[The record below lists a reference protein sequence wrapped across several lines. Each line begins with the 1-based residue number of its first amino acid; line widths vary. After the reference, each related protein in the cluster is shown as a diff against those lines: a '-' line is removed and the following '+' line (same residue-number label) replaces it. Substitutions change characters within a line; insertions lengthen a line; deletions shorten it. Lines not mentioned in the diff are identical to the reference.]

1 VIERRGPLIGAK
13 IIAVL
18 FALLGL
24 NALYELLSMVSGRSD
39 GPATLAALQAL
50 VGVSAVTTAFGAWI
64 GARWAPA
71 LAAFYGVITAV
82 MIVALGP
89 LLDMPAEERGGLLVG
104 GAVVLAFA
112 LACAWYLYW
121 AFNKARPPGPT
132 AVP

>member
-1 VIERRGPLIGAK
+1 MSERRGPRIGAR

-24 NALYELLSMVSGRSD
+24 NALYELLSMVIGTSD
-39 GPATLAALQAL
+39 GPVTLAVLQGL

-71 LAAFYGVITAV
+71 LAALYGVIAAAMV
-82 MIVALGP
+82 VALGP
-89 LLDMPAEERGGLLVG
+89 LLAMPAEERGGLLVG
-104 GAVVLAFA
+104 GAIILAFS

-121 AFNKARPPGPT
+121 AFNKARAPT
-132 AVP
+132 PTSAP

>member
-1 VIERRGPLIGAK
+1 MIGAK

-24 NALYELLSMVSGRSD
+24 NALYELLSMASGASD
-39 GPATLAALQAL
+39 GPAALAVLQGL
-50 VGVSAVTTAFGAWI
+50 VGVSAVAAAFGAWT

-71 LAAFYGVITAV
+71 LAAFYGVIAAA

-104 GAVVLAFA
+104 GAVVLAFS

-121 AFNKARPPGPT
+121 AFNKARAPGPT
-132 AVP
+132 AAP